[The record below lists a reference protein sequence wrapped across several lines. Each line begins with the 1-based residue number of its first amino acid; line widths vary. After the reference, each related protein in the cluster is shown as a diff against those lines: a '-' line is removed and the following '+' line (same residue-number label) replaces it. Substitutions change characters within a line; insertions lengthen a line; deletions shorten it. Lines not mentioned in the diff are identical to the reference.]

1 MCRLHGD
8 CNGRVGSEERPE
20 EVANADGERRA
31 QQGAPSL
38 NRRLLVLA
46 LVLSACTQT
55 VVASP
60 TPTTTPTASATT
72 TPSPT
77 PTATVECATRVLAG
91 MTEEQRI
98 GQLFLLGL
106 ANDQLGA
113 AEMNAIRSYHLG
125 SVWFVEQSTAGVAA
139 IRAVAD
145 SVQGLATADTTA
157 SVGFF
162 VAANQEGGIIQSL
175 SGPGFSTIPSALDQG
190 AIDPAT
196 LRSRAALWGR
206 ELASAG
212 VNLNFAPVLDVV
224 PPGTDAQN
232 APIGALRRGYGH
244 DPATVSAH
252 AIAFMRG
259 MGDAGIAT
267 TGKHFPGLGRVTGNT
282 DFTSAVDDVTT
293 ANDAYLSPF
302 RDAVAAGIPMV
313 MVALAKYQQI
323 DPAELAVFSPT
334 VMRQML
340 RVSLGFSG
348 VVVSDDLGATVAVA
362 NIPAADRAINFLN
375 AGGDLIIS
383 KTVAPANAMAA
394 AIATRVSSDAA
405 FKARVDDAALRVIRA
420 KMTFGLVRCS

>member
-60 TPTTTPTASATT
+60 TPTTTPTPSATT
-72 TPSPT
+72 TPLPT

-145 SVQGLATADTTA
+145 AVQGLATAETTA
-157 SVGFF
+157 GVGFF
-162 VAANQEGGIIQSL
+162 IAANQEGGIIQSL

-196 LRSRAALWGR
+196 VRSRAALWGR

-259 MGDAGIAT
+259 MEDAGIAT

-323 DPAELAVFSPT
+323 DPAELAAFSPT

-340 RVSLGFSG
+340 RVSLGFNG
-348 VVVSDDLGATVAVA
+348 VVISDDLGATVAVA
-362 NIPAADRAINFLN
+362 NIPAADRAINFLV

-394 AIATRVSSDAA
+394 AIVTRASSDAS
-405 FKARVDDAALRVIRA
+405 FKARVDDAALRVLRA
-420 KMTFGLVRCS
+420 KTDRGLVRC

>member
-1 MCRLHGD
+1 MR
-8 CNGRVGSEERPE
+8 RS
-20 EVANADGERRA
+20 ANADAKRRA

-38 NRRLLVLA
+38 NRRLLILA
-46 LVLSACTQT
+46 LVLSACAPTA
-55 VVASP
+55 VVSP
-60 TPTTTPTASATT
+60 TPTAETTPSATAIAT
-72 TPSPT
+72 ASPT
-77 PTATVECATRVLAG
+77 PTATAECAARALAA

-113 AEMNAIRSYHLG
+113 AEINAIRTYHFG
-125 SVWFVEQSTAGVAA
+125 SVWFVEQSTPGATA

-145 SVQGLATADTTA
+145 SVQRLATAETTA

-162 VAANQEGGIIQSL
+162 VAANQEGGIIQAL

-196 LRSRAALWGR
+196 LRPSAALWGR

-232 APIGALRRGYGH
+232 APIGALQRGYGH

-259 MGDAGIAT
+259 MEDAGVAT

-282 DFTSAVDDVTT
+282 DFTSAIDDVTT

-302 RDAVAAGIPMV
+302 RDAVASGIPMV
-313 MVALAKYQQI
+313 MVALAKYQRI

-362 NIPAADRAINFLN
+362 NIPPADRAVNFLV

-394 AIATRVSSDAA
+394 AIAARVSSDAA

-420 KMTFGLVRCS
+420 KMAVGLVRCS

>member
-38 NRRLLVLA
+38 NRRLLILA
-46 LVLSACTQT
+46 LVLSACAPTA
-55 VVASP
+55 VATPSP
-60 TPTTTPTASATT
+60 TAETTPSAAETTPSATEAT
-72 TPSPT
+72 TPSPS

-113 AEMNAIRSYHLG
+113 AEMNAIRTYHLG
-125 SVWFVEQSTAGVAA
+125 SVWFVEQSTAGTAA
-139 IRAVAD
+139 IRTVAD
-145 SVQGLATADTTA
+145 AVQSLATADTTA
-157 SVGFF
+157 GVGFF

-196 LRSRAALWGR
+196 LRPSAALWGR

-244 DPATVSAH
+244 DPAIVSAH

-267 TGKHFPGLGRVTGNT
+267 TGTHFPGLARVTGNT
-282 DFTSAVDDVTT
+282 DFTSAVDDVPT
-293 ANDAYLSPF
+293 ANDAYLAPF
-302 RDAVAAGIPMV
+302 H
-313 MVALAKYQQI
+313 
-323 DPAELAVFSPT
+323 
-334 VMRQML
+334 
-340 RVSLGFSG
+340 
-348 VVVSDDLGATVAVA
+348 
-362 NIPAADRAINFLN
+362 
-375 AGGDLIIS
+375 
-383 KTVAPANAMAA
+383 
-394 AIATRVSSDAA
+394 
-405 FKARVDDAALRVIRA
+405 
-420 KMTFGLVRCS
+420 

>member
-60 TPTTTPTASATT
+60 TPTTTPTPSATT

-113 AEMNAIRSYHLG
+113 AETNAIRSYHLG
-125 SVWFVEQSTAGVAA
+125 SVWFVEQSTAGTAA
-139 IRAVAD
+139 IRTVAD
-145 SVQGLATADTTA
+145 AVQSLATADTTA
-157 SVGFF
+157 GVGFF

-196 LRSRAALWGR
+196 LRPSAALWGR

-259 MGDAGIAT
+259 MDDAGVVT

-282 DFTSAVDDVTT
+282 DFTSAVDDLTT
-293 ANDAYLSPF
+293 ASDAYLAPF
-302 RDAVAAGIPMV
+302 RDAIAAGIPMV

-362 NIPAADRAINFLN
+362 NIPPADRAINFLS

-383 KTVAPANAMAA
+383 KTVAPANAMVG
-394 AIATRVSSDAA
+394 AIAARVSSDAA

-420 KMTFGLVRCS
+420 KMAVGLVRCS